1 MSPGEWVFVAY
12 HLKKDDGR
20 NRALWLVSFHQSSIL
35 IGPLSWSGG
44 SGFNKNDSELQLSQ
58 CVVKN
63 MIVWEWM
70 DTVVLLKT
78 SLKPN
83 ESGDNSDGLEV
94 IFVSNL
100 AEFQTYIK

>member
-1 MSPGEWVFVAY
+1 
-12 HLKKDDGR
+12 
-20 NRALWLVSFHQSSIL
+20 
-35 IGPLSWSGG
+35 
-44 SGFNKNDSELQLSQ
+44 
-58 CVVKN
+58 

>member
-1 MSPGEWVFVAY
+1 
-12 HLKKDDGR
+12 
-20 NRALWLVSFHQSSIL
+20 
-35 IGPLSWSGG
+35 
-44 SGFNKNDSELQLSQ
+44 
-58 CVVKN
+58 

-94 IFVSNL
+94 FWY
-100 AEFQTYIK
+100 QTLLNFKPTLNKLE